1 MNLVPVEDPEETAA
15 QEAAVLEVEDEEAQ
29 VADQEAVVL
38 EETLT
43 TAHEK
48 CTRQLVLNAEKN
60 AKFPSN
66 QLKTSQYFAK
76 TVIKRR
82 KAFIREQEVD

>member
-43 TAHEK
+43 TALEK
-48 CTRQLVLNAEKN
+48 CTRLRVLNAEKN

-66 QLKTSQYFAK
+66 QLKISQFIAK

-82 KAFIREQEVD
+82 KAFSN